1 MIKLRFVLAWLVV
14 AMLAACG
21 GGGGEA
27 PGPEAPVP
35 PPVANPAVVAG
46 VFESSGIST
55 STETTL
61 ETLAGAIHVHSDGA
75 VVGRLWRSFHGRPRY
90 TAGTEELL
98 TFSGSLSTGAITYTY
113 ALRRG
118 TQQTDDHIA
127 WVDSTQEGAG
137 TLSVS
142 LATSNGAPALSVT
155 LPAASIPFGVRA
167 VTLPK
172 KQLPGVYI
180 GLPLEKL
187 GGWMQF
193 SIQRDPD
200 MASRSSATPAPLE
213 ALHAAVVHHDAATGV
228 VSGSFGPQCQIAGKL
243 YGYDAATGTV
253 RQDWTLSGSGCP
265 VAGTSQMVGQ
275 LLDGPI
281 LGTQVAGVIGG
292 RWTVATLA
300 HPLPA
305 MPGPYGTIAGQ
316 YGSRNQEQTGSL
328 VVHPDG
334 TVLATGVRY
343 GGAALEDS
351 DTGVFQG
358 RLEGSG
364 PPYRATGEFVVQRER
379 WDPAASDSVSS
390 GTATLEITP
399 TTDGAYPA
407 ALVRISSALTPP
419 LAEFVAIRSSAW
431 HLGQPFERLTGLY
444 SRGAVATPGAPA
456 CLSPICMD
464 GMPMQ
469 VQLDATGNFS
479 GTVFDNCQLT
489 GRIYAYD
496 QPFGLFRQEV
506 AFQGSGCPVTGTA
519 QLLGRVGA
527 GGRSA
532 PYIALYSSGIIAGRP
547 LSVVLVHSTNL
558 P

>member
-155 LPAASIPFGVRA
+155 LPAASIPFGVRE

-187 GGWMQF
+187 GGWLQF
-193 SIQRDPD
+193 SVQRDLQRIWGVPVYFD
-200 MASRSSATPAPLE
+200 LT
-213 ALHAAVVHHDAATGV
+213 TGAIT
-228 VSGSFGPQCQIAGKL
+228 GSFGPQCHIAGKL
-243 YGYDAATGTV
+243 YGYDTSTGTM
-253 RQDWTLSGSGCP
+253 RQDWTVVGPGCP

-275 LLDGPI
+275 LQQGAVLGSEVGGLMDGK
-281 LGTQVAGVIGG
+281 
-292 RWTVATLA
+292 WTVITLST
-300 HPLPA
+300 PLA
-305 MPGPYGTIAGQ
+305 VMPSPYGLIAGR
-316 YGSRNQEQTGSL
+316 YSAPYEFERSAEFSL
-328 VVHPDG
+328 HPDG
-334 TVLATGVRY
+334 TMTMLLGRRGGPDQRDSHTGTFY
-343 GGAALEDS
+343 GK
-351 DTGVFQG
+351 
-358 RLEGSG
+358 LEGSG
-364 PPYRATGEFVVQRER
+364 PTYRAIGEFVVATHSL
-379 WDPAASDSVSS
+379 DPARPPSLAS
-390 GTATLEITP
+390 GTATVEITP
-399 TTDGAYPA
+399 TTLGERLATSVHVSTTLASPVTDFVGGKD
-407 ALVRISSALTPP
+407 SSWT
-419 LAEFVAIRSSAW
+419 
-431 HLGQPFERLTGLY
+431 LGLPFERLTGLY
-444 SRGAVATPGAPA
+444 STGIVGAPGGPECTSA
-456 CLSPICMD
+456 DCSYPVSA
-464 GMPMQ
+464 Q
-469 VQLDATGNFS
+469 VQLDATGNLS
-479 GTVFDNCQLT
+479 GTIGNCQLT
-489 GRIYAYD
+489 GRITAYD
-496 QPFGLFRQEV
+496 QAFGMFRQDV
-506 AFQGSGCPVTGTA
+506 TLQGNACLTKGAA
-519 QLLGRVGA
+519 QMLGRA
-527 GGRSA
+527 GYSGHSQL
-532 PYIALYSSGIIAGRP
+532 ALSSTGILGGRP
-547 LSVVLVHSTNL
+547 LWIYLVHDTNL